1 MLPEH
6 PGNGMPVC
14 KALTEHSWDTCQ
26 IIIVCSK
33 HRFLVASIAKAMH
46 WAVSITAASSNE
58 RLLLGTTA
66 GKRTIKIQ
74 AVVTARTVRAA
85 YPTLNIFEK
94 LAERPFGA
102 QCRHGMKVKCSN
114 SAVIRLLRISR
125 GLSKDD
131 FQGVVDPKHVFN
143 LENARSGVTLDTLE
157 LLASVLKIDPLTL
170 LTVAASLNRGISHE
184 DLLHQL
190 REQGEQLT
198 RLGVSEKWSGEFRD
212 GALRPVEA
220 GRRTPPKKVEAILA
234 CRARGMTQKA
244 TAEEQGIS
252 RATVSRI
259 WQRQSE

>member
-1 MLPEH
+1 
-6 PGNGMPVC
+6 MP
-14 KALTEHSWDTCQ
+14 LRES
-26 IIIVCSK
+26 
-33 HRFLVASIAKAMH
+33 
-46 WAVSITAASSNE
+46 
-58 RLLLGTTA
+58 
-66 GKRTIKIQ
+66 
-74 AVVTARTVRAA
+74 
-85 YPTLNIFEK
+85 
-94 LAERPFGA
+94 LA
-102 QCRHGMKVKCSN
+102 
-114 SAVIRLLRISR
+114 AVIRLLRISR